1 MQYYFYLDKVLMPVT
16 PASMRVKIK
25 NKNETLDLANGGEW
39 PVLQPAGLTEVQFDL
54 LLPASPYPF
63 AVYSGSFQ
71 EPGYFLELFQRL
83 KTGGTPFPFLVI
95 RTLTAETALKF
106 AARLLPYSADI
117 AKAITG
123 DENTAIRSSHAR
135 TLLRNGVSGE
145 TAVLSDTS
153 MTVTLEEYEI
163 VEDAEKYGRDF
174 YVSLTLRQ
182 YPTTGGET
190 GVYTKK

>member
-71 EPGYFLELFQRL
+71 EPGYFLDLFQRL
-83 KTGGTPFPFLVI
+83 KTGGAPFPFLVI

-106 AARLLPYSADI
+106 A
-117 AKAITG
+117 
-123 DENTAIRSSHAR
+123 AR